1 MNTPIVWA
9 TDDRCPGCGGQLTET
24 STDTQVSQE
33 CRSCGW
39 LATWAPDVTGGER

>member
-1 MNTPIVWA
+1 MTTVTIWA
-9 TDDRCPGCGGQLTET
+9 TDDRCPTCGGQLSET

-39 LATWAPDVTGGER
+39 SATWAPYPAGGEQ